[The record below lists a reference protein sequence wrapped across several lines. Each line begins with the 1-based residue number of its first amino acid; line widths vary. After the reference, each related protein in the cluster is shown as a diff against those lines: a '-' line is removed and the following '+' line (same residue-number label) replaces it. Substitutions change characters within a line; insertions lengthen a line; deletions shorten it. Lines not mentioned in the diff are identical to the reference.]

1 MVLMKVLLMFEI
13 NFWGLLILLFQEEGP
28 LMKFIEWL
36 KKVMQKKSGYLAV
49 LMIVWSSIGL
59 VIGLVLGRIIWMLQ
73 LL

>member
-1 MVLMKVLLMFEI
+1 MFEI